1 MKEWTKPE
9 ITPVV
14 LEPEEDVLSYCHNTS
29 GSPSTSYDCSSH
41 VGSCWSRGGG
51 H

>member
-9 ITPVV
+9 ITAVT

-29 GSPSTSYDCSSH
+29 TSPATAFDCSYRI
-41 VGSCWSRGGG
+41 GTCWSRG
-51 H
+51 